1 MAAVGAVPRRD
12 LMAPPQL
19 TGDAPVADILHPVR
33 INFCEAL
40 RNKLRLAVVHDAQR
54 LFGQRLHLY
63 EPLGGD
69 DRLDVAVAAV
79 TGADIVVIRLDLHEV
94 ALLLKVGDDLLAR
107 LIAVKALILAAVL
120 VDDTLIVEDA
130 DDLKVVAQADLKVVR
145 VVSRRHLDAAGAEV
159 HLGIVVRHDG
169 DLLADER
176 QDDVLADDV
185 LVALVIWID
194 AHAGVAEHGLGPGR
208 RDDDLA
214 GAVCQRIAHMP
225 QMSGL
230 VDIFDLGIGQSR
242 DAVRAPV
249 DDAASLV
256 DEALLI
262 QVHEHLADGLRAAL
276 VHREAGTVPVAGR
289 AEALLLLDDTVA
301 VLMLPGPDAL
311 EELLAAEVITGLAL
325 LAQLLLHADLR
336 GDTGMVHAGDPEGG
350 IALHALEA
358 DEHVLHGGVHGMAHV
373 ELACDIG
380 GRHDDGKGLL
390 VRVAFGMEI
399 AVVYPEFVEPVLNV
413 ARLVGLWQFFH
424 SLLLFDDKNRPELHN
439 MLRAMQITV
448 VPPEFPPWAGT
459 LAL

>member
-1 MAAVGAVPRRD
+1 
-12 LMAPPQL
+12 
-19 TGDAPVADILHPVR
+19 
-33 INFCEAL
+33 
-40 RNKLRLAVVHDAQR
+40 
-54 LFGQRLHLY
+54 
-63 EPLGGD
+63 
-69 DRLDVAVAAV
+69 
-79 TGADIVVIRLDLHEV
+79 
-94 ALLLKVGDDLLAR
+94 
-107 LIAVKALILAAVL
+107 
-120 VDDTLIVEDA
+120 
-130 DDLKVVAQADLKVVR
+130 
-145 VVSRRHLDAAGAEV
+145 
-159 HLGIVVRHDG
+159 
-169 DLLADER
+169 
-176 QDDVLADDV
+176 
-185 LVALVIWID
+185 
-194 AHAGVAEHGLGPGR
+194 
-208 RDDDLA
+208 
-214 GAVCQRIAHMP
+214 MP
-225 QMSGL
+225 QMAGL
-230 VDIFDLGIGQSR
+230 VDIFDLGIGQGR

-249 DDAASLV
+249 DDAAALV
-256 DEALLI
+256 DKALLI

-336 GDTGMVHAGDPEGG
+336 GNTGMVHAGDPEGG

-390 VRVAFGMEI
+390 VRVALGMEI
-399 AVVYPEFVEPVLNV
+399 AVVHPEFVEPVLNV

>member
-19 TGDAPVADILHPVR
+19 TGDAPVTDVLHPVR
-33 INFCEAL
+33 INFREAL

-63 EPLGGD
+63 KPLSGN

-79 TGADIVVIRLDLHEV
+79 AGADIVVIRLDLHEV
-94 ALLLKVGDDLLAR
+94 ALRLEVGDDLLAR
-107 LIAVKALILAAVL
+107 LIAVEALIFAAVL
-120 VDDTLIVEDA
+120 IDDALVVEDA
-130 DDLKVVAQADLKVVR
+130 DDLEVVAQADLKVVR

-185 LVALVIWID
+185 LVALVVRVD

-208 RDDDLA
+208 RDNDLA

-225 QMSGL
+225 QMAGL
-230 VDIFDLGIGQSR
+230 VDIFDLGIGQGR

-350 IALHALEA
+350 MALHALEA

-390 VRVAFGMEI
+390 VRVALGMEI
-399 AVVYPEFVEPVLNV
+399 AVVHPEFVEPVLNV

-424 SLLLFDDKNRPELHN
+424 SLLLFDDKNRPELHH